1 MLTKLYEADG
11 FCECGK
17 EHKLDSKI
25 YSGKGAVNSLADII
39 RCEGARSVYV
49 VADNNTYSAGGEAVC
64 RVLDG
69 IGASYEVFNFGESPF
84 PNEEAVEAVYHAMPK
99 SADMIVAIGSG
110 VINDISK
117 IIAKEC
123 GLKFVIVAT
132 APSMDGYASNTSSM
146 TFRGLKISHPSG
158 AAKYII
164 GDTDILVTAPVCMM
178 VSGIGDMLAK
188 FVSIC
193 EWRIANLLFGEYYCE
208 KIADLVRY
216 SLKKCLEDT
225 PALMRREPEAVENVF
240 AALTISSV
248 AMNYAGVSRPA
259 SGCEHYI
266 SHMLDMRGEEF
277 NTPTDFHGTQC
288 ATATYIVTK
297 LYEKIKAITP
307 DENKAISRMA
317 DFKYEDRAK
326 ELRRYLGKAAESMI
340 ALEAKEKKFTR
351 ENHEKRL
358 KTLVEKWDALIA
370 IVNEELPSVEYLDE
384 VFASLGLNKDFSYLG
399 IDKDTERRAFLY
411 SGDIRDKYV
420 LSRLAMDIGLDKD
433 LAELI

>member
-1 MLTKLYEADG
+1 
-11 FCECGK
+11 
-17 EHKLDSKI
+17 
-25 YSGKGAVNSLADII
+25 
-39 RCEGARSVYV
+39 
-49 VADNNTYSAGGEAVC
+49 
-64 RVLDG
+64 
-69 IGASYEVFNFGESPF
+69 
-84 PNEEAVEAVYHAMPK
+84 
-99 SADMIVAIGSG
+99 
-110 VINDISK
+110 
-117 IIAKEC
+117 
-123 GLKFVIVAT
+123 
-132 APSMDGYASNTSSM
+132 MDGYASNTSSM

-164 GDTDILVTAPVCMM
+164 GDTDILVTAPTDMM

-208 KIADLVRY
+208 KVADLVRY
-216 SLKKCLEDT
+216 SLKKCLEDL
-225 PALMRREPEAVENVF
+225 PALMRKEPVAVENVF

-297 LYEKIKAITP
+297 LYEKIKSITP
-307 DENKAISRMA
+307 DENRAISRMA
-317 DFKYEDRAK
+317 DFKYEDRAE

-351 ENHEKRL
+351 ENHQKRL
-358 KTLVEKWDALIA
+358 NTIIEKWNAVIS
-370 IVNEELPSVEYLDE
+370 IINEELPSVEYLDE
-384 VFASLGLNKDFSYLG
+384 IFATLGLHKDFSYLG
-399 IDKDTERRAFLY
+399 IDKDTEKRAFLY

-420 LSRLAMDIGLDKD
+420 LSRLAMDLGIDKEI
-433 LAELI
+433 AELI

>member
-1 MLTKLYEADG
+1 MLSKLYETEG
-11 FCECGK
+11 LCECGK

-25 YSGKGAVNSLADII
+25 YSGKGAVNALAGII
-39 RCEGARSVYV
+39 EAEGAKCVYV
-49 VADNNTYSAGGEAVC
+49 VADNNTYSAGGDTVC

-69 IGASYEVFNFGESPF
+69 IGTTYEVFNFGESPF
-84 PNEEAVEAVYHAMPK
+84 PNEKAVEAVYRAMPK
-99 SADMIVAIGSG
+99 GADMLVAIGSG

-164 GDTDILVTAPVCMM
+164 GDTDILVTAPTDMM

-216 SLKKCLEDT
+216 SLKKCTEDL
-225 PALMRREPEAVENVF
+225 PALMRREPSAVESVF

-297 LYEKIKAITP
+297 LYEKIKMITP
-307 DENKAISRMA
+307 DENKARLRMA
-317 DFKYEDRAK
+317 DLRYEERAA
-326 ELRRYLGKAAESMI
+326 ELREYLGKAAESMI
-340 ALEAKEKKFTR
+340 SLEAKEKKFTK

-358 KTLVEKWDALIA
+358 KTLIEKWDSVIA
-370 IVNEELPSVEYLDE
+370 IIKEELPSTEYLDG
-384 VFASLGLNKDFSYLG
+384 VFATLGLHKDFSYLG
-399 IDKDTERRAFLY
+399 IDKDTEKRAFLY

-420 LSRLAMDIGLDKD
+420 LSRLAMDLGIDKEI
-433 LAELI
+433 AKLI

>member
-1 MLTKLYEADG
+1 MLTKLYGAEG
-11 FCECGK
+11 ICECGK
-17 EHKLDSKI
+17 VHKLDSKI
-25 YSGKGAVNSLADII
+25 YSGKGAVNSLSEII
-39 RCEGARSVYV
+39 KNENARKIYV
-49 VADNNTYSAGGEAVC
+49 VADNNTYSAGGEAVRC
-64 RVLDG
+64 VLDG
-69 IGASYEVFNFGESPF
+69 AGVSYEVFNFGESPC
-84 PNEEAVEAVYHAMPK
+84 PNEEAVERVYHAMPK
-99 SADMIVAIGSG
+99 GTDMIVAIGSG

-208 KIADLVRY
+208 KIAELVRY

-240 AALTISSV
+240 SALTISSV

-297 LYEKIKAITP
+297 LYERIKAITP
-307 DENKAISRMA
+307 DEKKALSRMA
-317 DFKYEDRAK
+317 DFKYEDRAA
-326 ELRRYLGKAAESMI
+326 ELREYLGKAAESMI
-340 ALEAKEKKFTR
+340 SLEAKEKKFTK
-351 ENHEKRL
+351 ENHKKRL
-358 KTLVEKWDALIA
+358 ETLMEKWNSVIA
-370 IVNEELPSVEYLDE
+370 IVNEELPSVEYLDG
-384 VFASLGLNKDFSYLG
+384 VFDTLGLNKDFSYLG

-420 LSRLAMDIGLDKD
+420 LSRLAMDVGIDKE